1 MWTLKQFNYL
11 ITIVETGGFIAASEK
26 LFIAQSALSRQIKNL
41 EEELGF
47 EIFDRSEKKIKLT
60 PAGEALYKSL
70 KTNID
75 HLKSSIVSAQSISRG
90 EGRII
95 KIAHSSSIVLDQNKL
110 EVFEQLCDANMIDIE
125 MNTLSSELQLEYLLN
140 GTIDLGFI
148 RPPIYHNLNEVNS
161 ISLYTA
167 PLYVAAHSSD
177 AFLSEKESVSI
188 RELEQL
194 NFVSLPHKGRGGLSY
209 LAANLCLVNGFSPKR
224 TRIYSRKRS
233 QLELVAN
240 GFGICIVP
248 EEFKVILP
256 NNVTL
261 IPIKDENAFSEVKL
275 IWKKDQD
282 SVVNH
287 CADSI
292 HRYYESKREKMN

>member
-1 MWTLKQFNYL
+1 MWTFKQFNYL

-60 PAGEALYKSL
+60 VAGEALYKSL
-70 KTNID
+70 KTNLD

-110 EVFEQLCDANMIDIE
+110 EVFEQLCDTHNIDIE
-125 MNTLSSELQLEYLLN
+125 MNTLSSELQFEYLLD
-140 GTIDLGFI
+140 GSIDLGFI
-148 RPPIYHNLNEVNS
+148 RPPIYHNLDEVNS

-167 PLYVAAHSSD
+167 PLYVAAHIAD
-177 AFLSEKESVSI
+177 PVLSEKENISI
-188 RELEQL
+188 RELASL
-194 NFVSLPHKGRGGLSY
+194 NFVSVPHKARGGLSY

-256 NNVTL
+256 SNVRL
-261 IPIKDENAFSEVKL
+261 IPIQDENTLSEVKL
-275 IWKKDQD
+275 IWKKDED
-282 SVVNH
+282 LLIDH
-287 CADSI
+287 CAASI
-292 HRYYESKREKMN
+292 HAYYSIKQMN

>member
-47 EIFDRSEKKIKLT
+47 EIFDRSEKKIKPT

-75 HLKSSIVSAQSISRG
+75 HLKSSIVSAQNISRG

-177 AFLSEKESVSI
+177 PFLSEKESVSI

-194 NFVSLPHKGRGGLSY
+194 NFVSVPHKGRGGLSY

-256 NNVTL
+256 NNVKL
-261 IPIKDENAFSEVKL
+261 IPIKDENALSEVKL
-275 IWKKDQD
+275 IWKKEQD
-282 SVVNH
+282 PVVNR

-292 HRYYESKREKMN
+292 HRYYESKHEKIN

>member
-75 HLKSSIVSAQSISRG
+75 HLKSSIVSAQNISRG

-177 AFLSEKESVSI
+177 PFLSEKESVSI

-194 NFVSLPHKGRGGLSY
+194 NFVSVPHKGRGGLSY

-240 GFGICIVP
+240 GFGICIVT

-256 NNVTL
+256 NNVKL
-261 IPIKDENAFSEVKL
+261 IPIKDENALSEVML
-275 IWKKDQD
+275 IWKKEQD
-282 SVVNH
+282 SVVNR

-292 HRYYESKREKMN
+292 LRYYESKREK

>member
-60 PAGEALYKSL
+60 TAGEALYKSL
-70 KTNID
+70 KTNMD
-75 HLKSSIVSAQSISRG
+75 HLKSSIVNAQSISRG

-95 KIAHSSSIVLDQNKL
+95 KIAHSNSIVLDQNKL
-110 EVFEQLCDANMIDIE
+110 EIFKQLCDTHSIDIE

-140 GTIDLGFI
+140 GSIDLGFI
-148 RPPIYHNLNEVNS
+148 RPPIYHNLNDVNA
-161 ISLYTA
+161 ISLYSA
-167 PLYVAAHSSD
+167 PLYVAAHISD
-177 AFLSEKESVSI
+177 PFLGEKEQISI
-188 RELEQL
+188 RELASL
-194 NFVSLPHKGRGGLSY
+194 DFVSVPHKARGGLSY
-209 LAANLCLVNGFSPKR
+209 LAANLCLVNGFTPKR
-224 TRIYSRKRS
+224 SRVYSRKRS

-256 NNVTL
+256 SNVRL
-261 IPIKDENAFSEVKL
+261 IPIQDKNTLSEVKL
-275 IWKKDQD
+275 IWRKDND
-282 SVVNH
+282 LIVNN
-287 CADSI
+287 CADAI
-292 HRYYESKREKMN
+292 HAYYSSQ

>member
-47 EIFDRSEKKIKLT
+47 DIFDRSEKKIKLT

-177 AFLSEKESVSI
+177 PFLSEKESVSI

-194 NFVSLPHKGRGGLSY
+194 NFVSVPHKGRGGLSY
-209 LAANLCLVNGFSPKR
+209 LAANLCLVNSFSPKR

-256 NNVTL
+256 NNVRL
-261 IPIKDENAFSEVKL
+261 IPIKDENALSEVKL
-275 IWKKDQD
+275 IWKKEQD
-282 SVVNH
+282 VVVNR
-287 CADSI
+287 CADSVL
-292 HRYYESKREKMN
+292 RYYESKREK

>member
-177 AFLSEKESVSI
+177 PFLSEKESVSI

-256 NNVTL
+256 NNVKL
-261 IPIKDENAFSEVKL
+261 IPIKDENALSEVKL
-275 IWKKDQD
+275 IWKKEQD
-282 SVVNH
+282 PVVNR

-292 HRYYESKREKMN
+292 LRYYKSKREKMN

>member
-47 EIFDRSEKKIKLT
+47 EIFDRSEKKIRLT

-70 KTNID
+70 KTNLD

-110 EVFEQLCDANMIDIE
+110 EIFEQLCDTHLIDIE

-140 GTIDLGFI
+140 GSIDLGFI
-148 RPPIYHNLNEVNS
+148 RPPIYHNLNDVNS
-161 ISLYTA
+161 T
-167 PLYVAAHSSD
+167 
-177 AFLSEKESVSI
+177 
-188 RELEQL
+188 QL
-194 NFVSLPHKGRGGLSY
+194 NFVSVPHKGRGGLSY
-209 LAANLCLVNGFSPKR
+209 LAANLCLVNGFTPQR
-224 TRIYSRKRS
+224 TKIYSRKRS

-256 NNVTL
+256 NNVRL
-261 IPIKDENAFSEVKL
+261 IPIHDENALSEVRL
-275 IWKKDQD
+275 IWKKNEDPIIN
-282 SVVNH
+282 S
-287 CADSI
+287 CADAI
-292 HRYYESKREKMN
+292 HAYYNAKQMNF

>member
-41 EEELGF
+41 EEEMGF
-47 EIFDRSEKKIKLT
+47 EIFDRSEKKIRLT

-70 KTNID
+70 KTNLD

-110 EVFEQLCDANMIDIE
+110 EIFEQLCDTHLIDIE

-140 GTIDLGFI
+140 GSIDLGFI
-148 RPPIYHNLNEVNS
+148 RPPIYHNLNDVNS

-167 PLYVAAHSSD
+167 PLYVAAHSLD
-177 AFLSEKESVSI
+177 AFFYEKESVTI
-188 RELEQL
+188 RELAQL
-194 NFVSLPHKGRGGLSY
+194 NFVSVPHKGRGGLSY
-209 LAANLCLVNGFSPKR
+209 LAANLCLVNGFTPQR
-224 TRIYSRKRS
+224 TKIYSRKRS

-256 NNVTL
+256 NNVRL
-261 IPIKDENAFSEVKL
+261 IPIHDENALSEVRL
-275 IWKKDQD
+275 IWKKNEDPIIN
-282 SVVNH
+282 S
-287 CADSI
+287 CADAI
-292 HRYYESKREKMN
+292 HAYYNAKQMNF

>member
-177 AFLSEKESVSI
+177 PFLSEKESVSI

-194 NFVSLPHKGRGGLSY
+194 NFVSVPHKGRGGLSY

-256 NNVTL
+256 NNVRL
-261 IPIKDENAFSEVKL
+261 IPIKDENALSEVKL
-275 IWKKDQD
+275 IWKKEQD
-282 SVVNH
+282 AVVNR

-292 HRYYESKREKMN
+292 HRYYESKHVKTN

>member
-60 PAGEALYKSL
+60 VAGEALYKSL
-70 KTNID
+70 KTNMD
-75 HLKSSIVSAQSISRG
+75 HLKSSIASAQSISRG

-110 EVFEQLCDANMIDIE
+110 EVFEQLCDSHNIDIE

-140 GTIDLGFI
+140 GSIDLGFI
-148 RPPIYHNLNEVNS
+148 RPPIYHNLDEVNS

-167 PLYVAAHSSD
+167 PLYVAAHIAD
-177 AFLSEKESVSI
+177 PVLSEKENISI
-188 RELEQL
+188 RELASL
-194 NFVSLPHKGRGGLSY
+194 NFVSVPHKARGGLSY

-256 NNVTL
+256 SNVRL
-261 IPIKDENAFSEVKL
+261 IPIQDENTLSEVKL
-275 IWKKDQD
+275 IWKKDED
-282 SVVNH
+282 LLIDR
-287 CADSI
+287 CAASI
-292 HRYYESKREKMN
+292 HAYYNTKPIN

>member
-177 AFLSEKESVSI
+177 PFLSEKESVSI

-194 NFVSLPHKGRGGLSY
+194 NFVSVPHKGRGGLSY

-256 NNVTL
+256 NNVKL
-261 IPIKDENAFSEVKL
+261 IPIKDENALSEVKL
-275 IWKKDQD
+275 IWKKEQD
-282 SVVNH
+282 PVVNR

-292 HRYYESKREKMN
+292 HRYYKSKREKMN

>member
-177 AFLSEKESVSI
+177 PFLSEKESVSI

-194 NFVSLPHKGRGGLSY
+194 NFVSVPHKGRGGLSY

-256 NNVTL
+256 NNVKL
-261 IPIKDENAFSEVKL
+261 IPIKDENALSEVML
-275 IWKKDQD
+275 IWKKEQD
-282 SVVNH
+282 PVVNH

>member
-1 MWTLKQFNYL
+1 MWTFKQFNYL

-41 EEELGF
+41 EEEIGF
-47 EIFDRSEKKIKLT
+47 EIFDRSEKKIRLT

-110 EVFEQLCDANMIDIE
+110 AIFEQLCDTHNIDIE

-148 RPPIYHNLNEVNS
+148 RPPIYHNLNDVNS

-167 PLYVAAHSSD
+167 PLYVAAHISD
-177 AFLSEKESVSI
+177 PLLSEKESISI
-188 RELEQL
+188 RELAPL
-194 NFVSLPHKGRGGLSY
+194 NFVSVPHKARGGLSY

-256 NNVTL
+256 SNVRL
-261 IPIKDENAFSEVKL
+261 IPIQDENTLSEVKL
-275 IWKKDQD
+275 IWKKDE
-282 SVVNH
+282 
-287 CADSI
+287 DSI
-292 HRYYESKREKMN
+292 VERCAASIHAYYSAKQIN